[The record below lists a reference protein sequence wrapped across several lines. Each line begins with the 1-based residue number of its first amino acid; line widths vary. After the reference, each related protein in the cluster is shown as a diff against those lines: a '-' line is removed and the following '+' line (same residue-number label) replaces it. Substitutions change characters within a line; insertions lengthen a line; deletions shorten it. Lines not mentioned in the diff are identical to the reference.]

1 MKYKRVSVFEIL
13 TFFNEVFTIQ
23 DVSMTIQ
30 DSNEKTLTNSA
41 ILKLSRLEQ
50 DKN

>member
-13 TFFNEVFTIQ
+13 TFYNKVFAIQ

-30 DSNEKTLTNSA
+30 DLDEKN
-41 ILKLSRLEQ
+41 
-50 DKN
+50 